1 MYQQCFAWF
10 YQKRLLCWTPPADQ
24 CNAQTTSLPW
34 HVVDDRVVLCHADAT
49 DKTLT
54 TLANL
59 VCDVTKTRGVTEIR
73 MIDHSMQPK
82 MKAWGFPN
90 SKFDQKNPKNLTH
103 QICWITF
110 ISCIRWGPD
119 GSQLPL
125 AYRLQGDPRCQGE
138 LLPTQRHHGWQNDPS
153 SRPIWC
159 YLERPHDPVA
169 KGKSLWCGLGGL
181 GAVKIKQNLPI
192 CTTLFDRWS
201 SCNII
206 DHGCCR
212 FDCFTSCHDIIIC

>member
-1 MYQQCFAWF
+1 MVLS
-10 YQKRLLCWTPPADQ
+10 KRLLCWTPPADQ

-82 MKAWGFPN
+82 MKACGFPN

-110 ISCIRWGPD
+110 ISCIRWDRMAASFLWHTVTRWPQVSRWTASNPKTSRMTKWPFEPANLVLFGTAAWP
-119 GSQLPL
+119 S
-125 AYRLQGDPRCQGE
+125 CQGQI
-138 LLPTQRHHGWQNDPS
+138 TVMWSG
-153 SRPIWC
+153 RP
-159 YLERPHDPVA
+159 R
-169 KGKSLWCGLGGL
+169 
-181 GAVKIKQNLPI
+181 
-192 CTTLFDRWS
+192 
-201 SCNII
+201 
-206 DHGCCR
+206 GCEN
-212 FDCFTSCHDIIIC
+212 